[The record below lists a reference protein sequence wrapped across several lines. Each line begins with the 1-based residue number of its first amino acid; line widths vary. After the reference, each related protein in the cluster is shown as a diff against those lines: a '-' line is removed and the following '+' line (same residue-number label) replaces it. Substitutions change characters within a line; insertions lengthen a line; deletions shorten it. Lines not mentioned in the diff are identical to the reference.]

1 MFPLL
6 GFLYCLKSNSCKIIK
21 ERKLFINMV
30 WIHHIGK
37 TCLKWFIYSFIYQFI
52 YLLFIYLLIY
62 LFIYLFSDTIQET
75 TLKMT

>member
-37 TCLKWFIYSFIYQFI
+37 NLFKMI
-52 YLLFIYLLIY
+52 YLFFQLSIHLFVIY
-62 LFIYLFSDTIQET
+62 LFIYLFIYSVTQF
-75 TLKMT
+75 KRQH